1 MRADFQ
7 AWRATMFAA
16 SLMLFAS
23 VSALAVVVE
32 EPQSGVLHL
41 HAVPI
46 AMLALS
52 LGLLAGLSA
61 ALFSLSLMAVWAE
74 FEGVELVLLDYMAGA
89 IPFLLVIFLCQFA
102 LRGSKHAGSAIKGR
116 LSGGPLRGEP
126 TKELSQ
132 REQEVLSLLALGHTN
147 KEVAEQLYLSV
158 RTVESHRARIQRKLN
173 ISSRAELVHHALG
186 LRLIQ

>member
-1 MRADFQ
+1 MV
-7 AWRATMFAA
+7 AA

-46 AMLALS
+46 AMLALA
-52 LGLLAGLSA
+52 LGVLAALSA
-61 ALFSLSLMAVWAE
+61 ALFSLSLMAAWAE

-89 IPFLLVIFLCQFA
+89 IPFLLVIVLCQFA
-102 LRGSKHAGSAIKGR
+102 LRGSKRAGSAINGR
-116 LSGGPLRGEP
+116 ISAGPPRSEPTDELSG
-126 TKELSQ
+126 

-158 RTVESHRARIQRKLN
+158 RTVESHRARIQRKLD
-173 ISSRAELVHHALG
+173 ISSRAELVRYALG
-186 LRLIQ
+186 LRLIR

>member
-1 MRADFQ
+1 M
-7 AWRATMFAA
+7 MVAA

-46 AMLALS
+46 ALLALA
-52 LGLLAGLSA
+52 LGLLAGVSA

-74 FEGVELVLLDYMAGA
+74 LEGVELVLLDYMAGA
-89 IPFLLVIFLCQFA
+89 IPFLLVIVLCQFVVQ
-102 LRGSKHAGSAIKGR
+102 GSKRAGSAIKGR
-116 LSGGPLRGEP
+116 VSAGPPRHPTEELSG
-126 TKELSQ
+126 